1 MKRTMLCTA
10 LMIAFTTAVWAAE
23 RSPACDAKRA
33 SIEAQISEA
42 NARGRKQEVAGL
54 KRALAANKTWCTDE
68 SLAKERAT
76 DIRNAHRKVAA
87 REKSLAEAERKGD
100 AKKIEARKKKLDE
113 ARRDLAEAEK
123 PVGP

>member
-1 MKRTMLCTA
+1 MKITMFCTA
-10 LMIAFTTAVWAAE
+10 LMIAFTIPAWAAQH
-23 RSPACDAKRA
+23 SAACEAKRA

-42 NARGRKQEVAGL
+42 NARGRKQDVAGL

-76 DIRNAHRKVAA
+76 DIRNARRKVAA

-100 AKKIEARKKKLDE
+100 TKKIEARKKKLDE
-113 ARRDLAEAEK
+113 ARHDLAEAEK
-123 PVGP
+123 PLGP